1 MDERM
6 RPKEVI
12 EFLRGYS
19 ALARLGHDRER
30 LTELAP
36 QVIALFEA
44 LATLREIAVGGAEM
58 AVTFAA
64 PDDGAA

>member
-1 MDERM
+1 MDARM

-12 EFLRGYS
+12 EFLRSYS
-19 ALARLGHDRER
+19 DLARLGHDRER

-44 LATLREIAVGGAEM
+44 LATLREIAVGEAEM

-64 PDDGAA
+64 ADGEAS